1 MAKTFRQPE
10 NINFM
15 SPLGFRFVVQDLPNT
30 TWFLTSINLPGITFG
45 AAASGQAPTID
56 SIIAGD
62 TLVFDPLNIT
72 FVVDEDLQNWKEI
85 YAWMIGLGFPH
96 TTDEYKDFKK
106 DRTSI
111 YSDGSLTIL
120 NSNMNPNYIITFTDL
135 FPTSLSE
142 LVFDSELTDVD
153 PIKATVSFQYLTYTW
168 KKV

>member
-1 MAKTFRQPE
+1 
-10 NINFM
+10 
-15 SPLGFRFVVQDLPNT
+15 
-30 TWFLTSINLPGITFG
+30 
-45 AAASGQAPTID
+45 
-56 SIIAGD
+56 
-62 TLVFDPLNIT
+62 
-72 FVVDEDLQNWKEI
+72 
-85 YAWMIGLGFPH
+85 MIGLGFPH

-106 DRTSI
+106 NRSSI

-142 LVFDSELTDVD
+142 LIFDSELTDVD